1 MKKTLIAAIISVV
14 LSVIITT
21 AGIVSASFGTDGH
34 ISDGHISD
42 GHGMDAHGVSAGTA
56 DVGTEPPET
65 AADSGAYIPGGIFDD
80 IVNVRP
86 DVKRL
91 WETVLCADG
100 ETPEETKMSLPST
113 DTEPEETAPAETEAP
128 WVPAYP
134 DDSMPLSLLVN
145 GNELTAGL
153 AARMNGTAYL
163 PLGEFCAL
171 FSEVDTAVNDGA
183 YTVSGNGFEVTAAVG
198 DSYITS
204 RGRVLWCGADAAVSD
219 IGGTVCVPA
228 EPLCRALGL
237 ELSDNGDGL
246 NVSGDASSK
255 SADEVYDAD
264 SLYWLSHI
272 ISAESRGEPLEGQI
286 AVGCVVLN
294 RLSKLD
300 YLSSVYD
307 VVFDRRYGI
316 QFSPA
321 YSGSVYSEPTESCVR
336 AAKICLEGYTVSD
349 SILYFINSAD
359 TPPTW
364 MTRGCTLIVT
374 IGHHDFYA

>member
-1 MKKTLIAAIISVV
+1 M
-14 LSVIITT
+14 
-21 AGIVSASFGTDGH
+21 
-34 ISDGHISD
+34 
-42 GHGMDAHGVSAGTA
+42 
-56 DVGTEPPET
+56 
-65 AADSGAYIPGGIFDD
+65 
-80 IVNVRP
+80 
-86 DVKRL
+86 
-91 WETVLCADG
+91 
-100 ETPEETKMSLPST
+100 
-113 DTEPEETAPAETEAP
+113 
-128 WVPAYP
+128 
-134 DDSMPLSLLVN
+134 
-145 GNELTAGL
+145 
-153 AARMNGTAYL
+153 
-163 PLGEFCAL
+163 
-171 FSEVDTAVNDGA
+171 
-183 YTVSGNGFEVTAAVG
+183 
-198 DSYITS
+198 
-204 RGRVLWCGADAAVSD
+204 
-219 IGGTVCVPA
+219 
-228 EPLCRALGL
+228 GL
-237 ELSDNGDGL
+237 ELDDNGDSL
-246 NVSGDASSK
+246 TVSGDASSK